1 MTRHEAM
8 IYWLM
13 KYNKA
18 KAHKDEHWDAE
29 ERHEHEEYVEAC
41 EQAFEALDVV
51 SNEKYVELRAGMK
64 KFRTGNFV
72 IYDID
77 YLLENLAREIYLLM
91 GLKIDGNE
99 RPNQAMNHLKA
110 EIAEWQKADII
121 ESLRN
126 MPIKPIKF
134 EDKQPR
140 ANGRACIRCDYANFD
155 DKKIYCCRWN
165 SYNSPDDW
173 CVKFIQR
180 NEDNSNE

>member
-64 KFRTGNFV
+64 KFRSGNFV

-77 YLLENLAREIYLLM
+77 YLLEHLAREIFMLYQTKSDFDKPLL
-91 GLKIDGNE
+91 DFD
-99 RPNQAMNHLKA
+99 
-110 EIAEWQKADII
+110 EIRRK
-121 ESLRN
+121 
-126 MPIKPIKF
+126 
-134 EDKQPR
+134 
-140 ANGRACIRCDYANFD
+140 FD
-155 DKKIYCCRWN
+155 DKGVLI
-165 SYNSPDDW
+165 D
-173 CVKFIQR
+173 
-180 NEDNSNE
+180 NE